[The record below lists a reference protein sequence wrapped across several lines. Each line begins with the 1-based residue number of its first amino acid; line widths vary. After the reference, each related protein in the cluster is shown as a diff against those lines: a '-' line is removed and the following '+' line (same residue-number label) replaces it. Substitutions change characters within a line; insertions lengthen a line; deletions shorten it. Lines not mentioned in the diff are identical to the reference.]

1 MELSFKNVS
10 KNYGGI
16 FAVDDITYTMETG
29 VYGLLGVNGA
39 GKTTLMKMLC
49 TVTRP
54 TAGEIRWNGE
64 DIFRLEE
71 RYRDLLGYLP
81 QDFGYYPDLSVYDY
95 MMYIASI
102 KGLRMAEARE
112 RIKEL
117 LGQVGLLKYRKRK
130 MKELSGGMARR
141 AGIAQAMLNNPQI
154 LVLDEPTAG
163 LDPNERIRFRNLI
176 SELSEDRLV
185 LLSTHIVSDIEYIAN
200 EIMLMKDGKLFYTG
214 TSEELISSM
223 EDSVWHCTV
232 PKQEADGYLE
242 RYLVGNIKTT
252 AWGAELRILSKN
264 PPTKDAVRQ
273 AATLEDVFLFYYGEK
288 AGDKDDVSM

>member
-81 QDFGYYPDLSVYDY
+81 QDFGYYPNLSVSDY

-102 KGLRMAEARE
+102 KGIRPAVARKRM
-112 RIKEL
+112 KEL
-117 LGQVGLLKYRKRK
+117 LEMVGLSRYKNRK
-130 MKELSGGMARR
+130 MKALSGGMARR
-141 AGIAQAMLNNPQI
+141 VGIAQAMLNNPKI

-163 LDPNERIRFRNLI
+163 LDPKGRDEIFEQIAQMHEENHMTIILV
-176 SELSEDRLV
+176 SHSMEDVAQYVSRMIV
-185 LLSTHIVSDIEYIAN
+185 MNQGEIVSDGTPSSVFSHYKELEQIGLAAPQVTYLLHE
-200 EIMLMKDGKLFYTG
+200 MK
-214 TSEELISSM
+214 
-223 EDSVWHCTV
+223 
-232 PKQEADGYLE
+232 EAE
-242 RYLVGNIKTT
+242 
-252 AWGAELRILSKN
+252 
-264 PPTKDAVRQ
+264 
-273 AATLEDVFLFYYGEK
+273 F
-288 AGDKDDVSM
+288 DVSTSAVSVEDAEREILRCLGKGAWK

>member
-1 MELSFKNVS
+1 
-10 KNYGGI
+10 
-16 FAVDDITYTMETG
+16 
-29 VYGLLGVNGA
+29 
-39 GKTTLMKMLC
+39 
-49 TVTRP
+49 
-54 TAGEIRWNGE
+54 
-64 DIFRLEE
+64 
-71 RYRDLLGYLP
+71 
-81 QDFGYYPDLSVYDY
+81 
-95 MMYIASI
+95 
-102 KGLRMAEARE
+102 
-112 RIKEL
+112 
-117 LGQVGLLKYRKRK
+117 

>member
-10 KNYGGI
+10 KNYGEI
-16 FAVDDITYTMETG
+16 FAVDDISYAMETG

-54 TAGEIRWNGE
+54 TAGEITWNGE
-64 DIFRLEE
+64 DIFRLGE

-81 QDFGYYPDLSVYDY
+81 QDFGYYPNLSISDY

-102 KGLRMAEARE
+102 KGIRPGVAKKRM
-112 RIKEL
+112 KEL
-117 LGQVGLLKYRKRK
+117 LEMVGLFKYRNRK
-130 MKELSGGMARR
+130 MKALSGGMARR
-141 AGIAQAMLNNPQI
+141 VGIAQAMLNNPKI

-185 LLSTHIVSDIEYIAN
+185 LLSTHIVSDVEFIA
-200 EIMLMKDGKLFYTG
+200 EQILLMKDGKFFYTG
-214 TSEELISSM
+214 TSEELIASM
-223 EDSVWHCTV
+223 DEGVWLCTV
-232 PKQEADGYLE
+232 PRQKVNQYLQK
-242 RYLVGNIKTT
+242 YPVGNVKHVPG
-252 AWGAELRILSKN
+252 GAQLRILSKT
-264 PPTKDAVRQ
+264 PPSENAARED
-273 AATLEDVFLFYYGEK
+273 ATLEDAFLLYFGEK
-288 AGDKDDVSM
+288 AGDENVEV

>member
-81 QDFGYYPDLSVYDY
+81 QDFGYYPNLSVSDY

-102 KGLRMAEARE
+102 KGIRPAVARKRM
-112 RIKEL
+112 KEL
-117 LGQVGLLKYRKRK
+117 LEMAEWRGVSGLP
-130 MKELSGGMARR
+130 RR
-141 AGIAQAMLNNPQI
+141 
-154 LVLDEPTAG
+154 
-163 LDPNERIRFRNLI
+163 
-176 SELSEDRLV
+176 
-185 LLSTHIVSDIEYIAN
+185 
-200 EIMLMKDGKLFYTG
+200 
-214 TSEELISSM
+214 
-223 EDSVWHCTV
+223 C
-232 PKQEADGYLE
+232 
-242 RYLVGNIKTT
+242 
-252 AWGAELRILSKN
+252 
-264 PPTKDAVRQ
+264 
-273 AATLEDVFLFYYGEK
+273 
-288 AGDKDDVSM
+288 